1 MNKTASLPPQ
11 GARAVRQGWACH
23 LRATLAGRRHPHVQ
37 AAKPPWYAVPADD
50 RRNARLIVSQV
61 VVNALDGLKMSCP
74 GPALDAAALKRIRKQ
89 LAGG

>member
-1 MNKTASLPPQ
+1 
-11 GARAVRQGWACH
+11 
-23 LRATLAGRRHPHVQ
+23 
-37 AAKPPWYAVPADD
+37 VPADD